1 MPSHKLFSPNSDDY
15 LLIGIVCACKDYKL
29 AWLINKELKI
39 NLIKQKPIELEYQDE
54 QIFWLHH
61 FIFHTTNGYLRLL
74 PNKCEKQSSPAF
86 VYLLPEY
93 RKFDFFLQ
101 IDDKG
106 LSFDVKSI
114 ISNLKSLDI
123 IQYLVE
129 IEPIKLRV
137 KETLM
142 F

>member
-1 MPSHKLFSPNSDDY
+1 MPSNKLFSPNSDDY
-15 LLIGIVCACKDYKL
+15 LLIGIVSACKDYKL
-29 AWLINKELKI
+29 AWLLNQILKI
-39 NLIKQKPIELEYQDE
+39 NFVKQKPIEFEHQDE

-74 PNKCEKQSSPAF
+74 PNKCEKSSSQAF
-86 VYLLPEY
+86 AYLLPEY

-106 LSFDVKSI
+106 LSFDTKSI
-114 ISNLKSLDI
+114 IANLKNVDF
-123 IQYLVE
+123 IQYLIE
-129 IEPIKLRV
+129 IEPIKQRV
-137 KETLM
+137 RETLM